1 MFKLAKSKKGFTL
14 IEMMV
19 AVAIFSL
26 VMGTAATLL
35 VSGLKAQRRSLSYQ
49 QLADQVSFAAE
60 YMSRSTRM
68 AKKELFDHTYTCLSS
83 AGANFENPGGD
94 DSRLRFIRFDHE
106 AGADVCQEFYLDSG
120 QLMEY
125 KRNLT
130 TGEEETMALTS
141 EQLQV
146 NSMIFMLSGQTQ
158 NDNIQPLFT
167 VFWDIESIGK
177 EEEKA
182 SLDIQTSIS
191 QRNLDI
197 RR

>member
-1 MFKLAKSKKGFTL
+1 MLKLTKSKKGFTL

-35 VSGLKAQRRSLSYQ
+35 VSSMKAQRRSLSYQ
-49 QLADQVSFAAE
+49 QLADQVSFATE
-60 YMSRSTRM
+60 YMSRSARM

-83 AGANFENPGGD
+83 SGANFENPGGD
-94 DSRLRFIRFDHE
+94 DSRLRFIKFDHE
-106 AGADVCQEFYLDSG
+106 AEADVCQEFYLDGG

-125 KRNLT
+125 KRNLA
-130 TGEEETMALTS
+130 TGEEETMPLTS
-141 EQLQV
+141 EQLEV
-146 NSMIFMLSGQTQ
+146 NSMTFRLSGETQ

-167 VFWDIESIGK
+167 VFWDIEGIGK
-177 EEEKA
+177 EDEKA

>member
-1 MFKLAKSKKGFTL
+1 MLNLKKSKKGFTL

-19 AVAIFSL
+19 AVVIFSL

-35 VSGLKAQRRSLSYQ
+35 VSSLKVQRRSLSYQ

-60 YMSRSTRM
+60 YMSRSARM
-68 AKKELFDHTYTCLSS
+68 AKKELFNHPFSCLSS
-83 AGANFENPGGD
+83 SGSNFENPGGD
-94 DSRLRFIRFDHE
+94 DSRLRFIKLDHE
-106 AGADVCQEFYLDSG
+106 AGADVCQEFYLDNG

-125 KRNLT
+125 KLNLE

-146 NSMIFMLSGQTQ
+146 NSIIFRLSGETQ
-158 NDNIQPLFT
+158 YDDIQPIFT
-167 VFWDIESIGK
+167 VFWEIESVSK
-177 EEEKA
+177 DDEKT

>member
-1 MFKLAKSKKGFTL
+1 MLKLTKSKKGFTL
-14 IEMMV
+14 IEMIV

-26 VMGTAATLL
+26 VMSAAATLL
-35 VSGLKAQRRSLSYQ
+35 VSSLKAQRRSLSYQ

-68 AKKELFDHTYTCLSS
+68 AKKELFDHAYTCLSS
-83 AGANFENPGGD
+83 SGVNFENPGGD
-94 DSRLRFIRFDHE
+94 DSRMRFIKFDHE
-106 AGADVCQEFYLDSG
+106 AEADVCQEFYLDGG

-125 KRNLT
+125 KRNLE

-146 NSMIFMLSGQTQ
+146 NSMTFRLSGETQ

-167 VFWDIESIGK
+167 VFWNIESGGK
-177 EEEKA
+177 DEEKA

-197 RR
+197 RH